1 MSCLPANGQ
10 FSSQVLSSFG
20 GFIATWPLSACT
32 HCLLVEQ
39 YFLMFAHLLFE
50 PGFGNTRLADSWEAH
65 CTTGMKRGFA
75 SAATLTTRP
84 KKIPRSDKPNHHLR
98 AYVIIRRM
106 LHCLD
111 PSEMRGQ

>member
-1 MSCLPANGQ
+1 MNVMLASQ
-10 FSSQVLSSFG
+10 WSVFISSTLHLVALLQLGPYLHVLG
-20 GFIATWPLSACT
+20 THCT

-84 KKIPRSDKPNHHLR
+84 KIPRSD
-98 AYVIIRRM
+98 
-106 LHCLD
+106 
-111 PSEMRGQ
+111 